1 MFYPDPIETED
12 YEHVLASI
20 QRVLDQ
26 FDVPPVS
33 LSELMQYIKDDQYSR
48 EYYNLAFQETMDM
61 ASLNAPR
68 HDNFDTHNNAR
79 SGRMD
84 QRQRLVAALPNE
96 PVDVIQEK
104 LKECGF
110 DVSIR
115 TIRRDLKKT

>member
-33 LSELMQYIKDDQYSR
+33 LSELMQYIKDDQYSH
-48 EYYNLAFQETMDM
+48 EYYNFAFQETMDM
-61 ASLNAPR
+61 ASRNVPR
-68 HDNFDTHNNAR
+68 HDNFDTHNNVR

-84 QRQRLVAALPNE
+84 QRQRLVAALPN
-96 PVDVIQEK
+96 
-104 LKECGF
+104 
-110 DVSIR
+110 
-115 TIRRDLKKT
+115 